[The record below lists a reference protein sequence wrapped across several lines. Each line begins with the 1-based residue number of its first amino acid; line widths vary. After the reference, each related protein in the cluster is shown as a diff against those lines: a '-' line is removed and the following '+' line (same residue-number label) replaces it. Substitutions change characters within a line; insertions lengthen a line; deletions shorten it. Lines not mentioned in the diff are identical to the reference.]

1 MNTVKLR
8 DDLEFSRIVHGY
20 WRLMDWNVS
29 NDELLKLIEEAYD
42 LGITTV
48 DHADI
53 YGSFSCEEKFGE
65 ALKLK
70 KGLREKLQIVTK
82 CGIKFPSV
90 NRPENKSHCYDT
102 SKEHII
108 KSAERS
114 LKNFNTDYLDL
125 LLIHRVD
132 ALLNPEEVAEAFTKL
147 KNEGKVRYFGVSN
160 FLPPQFN
167 MLNSYLDDSLVT
179 NQVEISPLCLDA
191 FENGTLDLMLEKRV
205 KPMAWSP
212 LAGGRLFKAN
222 GEKSLRV
229 QKALN
234 KIKEEVSAN
243 DIDEVAYAWLL
254 MHPSNIM
261 PIVGSGKIDR
271 IKAAIRATE
280 IKLTRDQWFEIYV
293 ASRGV
298 DIP

>member
-1 MNTVKLR
+1 MERIKIK
-8 DDLEFSRIVHGY
+8 DDLELSRIIHGY
-20 WRLMDWNVS
+20 WRLMDWNLNS
-29 NDELLKLIEEAYD
+29 NEILNLIEETYD
-42 LGITTV
+42 LGVTTV

-53 YGSFSCEEKFGE
+53 YGNFCCEEKFGE

-82 CGIKFPSV
+82 CGIKFPSE

-114 LKNFNTDYLDL
+114 LKNFNTDYLDV

-132 ALLNPEEVAEAFTKL
+132 ALLNPEEVAEAFSKL
-147 KNEGKVRYFGVSN
+147 QKDGKVRYFGVSN
-160 FLPPQFN
+160 FLPSQFN
-167 MLNSYLDDSLVT
+167 MLNSYLEEELVT
-179 NQVEISPLCLDA
+179 NQIEISPLCLNS
-191 FENGTLDLMLEKRV
+191 FEDGTLDLMLQKRV

-212 LAGGRLFKAN
+212 LAGGRIFS
-222 GEKSLRV
+222 GEEERALRV
-229 QKALN
+229 KEVLN
-234 KIKEEVSAN
+234 KIKDEVGAE

-254 MHPSNIM
+254 MHPSKIM

-271 IKAAIRATE
+271 IKSAVRATD
-280 IKLTRDQWFEIYV
+280 ILLTRDQWFEIYV

>member
-1 MNTVKLR
+1 MEKIKLK

-20 WRLMDWNVS
+20 WRLMDWNIS
-29 NDELLKLIEEAYD
+29 NRDLVNLIEEVYD

-53 YGSFSCEEKFGE
+53 YGNFCCEEKFGE

-82 CGIKFPSV
+82 CGIKFPSE

-114 LKNFNTDYLDL
+114 LKNFNTDYLDV

-147 KNEGKVRYFGVSN
+147 NKDGKVRYFGVSN
-160 FLPPQFN
+160 FLPAQFN
-167 MLNSYLDDSLVT
+167 MLNSYLDNKLIT
-179 NQVEISPLCLDA
+179 NQVEISPLCLNA
-191 FENGTLDLMLEKRV
+191 FEDGTLDLMLEKRI

-212 LAGGRLFKAN
+212 LAGGRLFRGN
-222 GEKSLRV
+222 DERSLRV
-229 QKALN
+229 QKVLN
-234 KIKEEVSAN
+234 KIKEEVSAK
-243 DIDEVAYAWLL
+243 DIYEVAYAWLL
-254 MHPSNIM
+254 MHPSKIM
-261 PIVGSGKIDR
+261 PIVGSGKIER
-271 IKAAIRATE
+271 IKSAIRATD

>member
-1 MNTVKLR
+1 MDTIKLR

-20 WRLMDWNVS
+20 WRLMDWNIS
-29 NDELLKLIEEAYD
+29 DNELVKLIEEVYD

-53 YGSFSCEEKFGE
+53 YGNFSCEEKFGN
-65 ALKLK
+65 ALKLN

-108 KSAERS
+108 NSAERS

-132 ALLNPEEVAEAFTKL
+132 ALLNPEEVAEAFTRL
-147 KNEGKVRYFGVSN
+147 KNQGKVRYFGVSN
-160 FLPPQFN
+160 FLPSQFN
-167 MLNSYLDDSLVT
+167 MLNSYLDNSLVT

-191 FENGTLDLMLEKRV
+191 FEDGTLDLMLEKRV

-212 LAGGRLFKAN
+212 LAGGRLFKGN
-222 GEKSLRV
+222 DERDIRV
-229 QKALN
+229 QKVLN

-254 MHPSNIM
+254 MHPSKIM
-261 PIVGSGKIDR
+261 PIVGSGKLDR